1 MLVKA
6 GDTVA
11 VGDPL
16 MVMIAM
22 KMEVRVSYDVMC
34 LF

>member
-6 GDTVA
+6 GDQVA

-22 KMEVRVSYDVMC
+22 KMEVRVSCDVSC
-34 LF
+34 SF